1 MSKNASILGK
11 SALEGIDPRNPESLQ
26 AGLTALFSQH
36 RSRSGN
42 LVMEVTEG
50 TEGAQGGDGGD
61 GGDNGGDGGDGGK
74 PDESTGTPP
83 EGSEPEFNAEEYTPE
98 KIQALLAE
106 RNDFEGKYK
115 DADAKARIAKRDAE
129 KLAAK
134 TANEKLAEFM
144 KSLDP
149 DYKPEETAN
158 PKEVVD
164 KVTSELASTKA
175 ELAVVRLAGKLGADG
190 DELLNLKSFD
200 KELAKV
206 DVSDSEAVKKV
217 ITDFLTANPKFKVV
231 QSASKSGPSSRQGD
245 EGKKEPKTLA
255 EAIALED
262 AAKSK

>member
-50 TEGAQGGDGGD
+50 TEGTEGAQGGDGGD
-61 GGDNGGDGGDGGK
+61 GGSGK